1 MKNSKEKLRSRREA
15 RRKAKHIGKNPN
27 KNLAFLT
34 QIIHDLGYSMASFA
48 RAIGTSQQNIYHF
61 LINDDITLSELQEW
75 FTRLG
80 LKITATF
87 EGIKPL
93 PIESDVPNIIWGPDV
108 LPVGNKTNLDAQVR
122 LLASSSSRIA
132 FVAQLIIESKHG
144 AHAFYTRLGVPRTT
158 FLAWIDRGDV
168 RISAL
173 NKMAEMTGTHLVWTV
188 EKAHRS
194 E

>member
-1 MKNSKEKLRSRREA
+1 MRSRREA

-48 RAIGTSQQNIYHF
+48 RAIGTTQQNIYHF
-61 LINDDITLSELQEW
+61 MLNDDITLSELQDW
-75 FTRLG
+75 FIRLG
-80 LKITATF
+80 LLISANF

-93 PIESDVPNIIWGPDV
+93 PIESDVPSIIWGLDV
-108 LPVGNKTNLDAQVR
+108 RPVIGKTNMDSRVR
-122 LLASSSSRIA
+122 LLAASSSRIA
-132 FVAQLIIESKHG
+132 FVAKLIVETNLG
-144 AHAFYTRLGVPRTT
+144 VQTFYTRLGVPRTT

-173 NKMAEMTGTHLVWTV
+173 NRMAEMTGTHLVWTV
-188 EKAHRS
+188 DKARGR